1 MASEKY
7 SATFLARLAA
17 VKEKR
22 PKTVIDHLL
31 KHGSITT
38 EQLRNTY
45 GYADPRRAIQDVKD
59 QGIPI
64 ERSKVKGADGR
75 SIGAYRLGDPSAV
88 RRGFLGGRR
97 AFSKAFKAALVEAN
111 GSRCQICF
119 QEYEE
124 RYLQIDHRVPYEV
137 AGDVEFDEHDIKP
150 YMLVCGSCNRAKSWS
165 CEHCENWIK
174 GKSPKVCG
182 GCYWASPENYQH
194 VAMQDSRRLDLVWL
208 GDEVGVHDELRRRA
222 NTERQSTPEYVKSI
236 LRNITL
242 RK

>member
-7 SATFLARLAA
+7 SAAFLARLAA
-17 VKEKR
+17 VKDKR

-38 EQLRNTY
+38 EQLRTIY
-45 GYADPRRAIQDVKD
+45 KYADPRRAIQDVRD

-64 ERSKVKGADGR
+64 VRSKTRGTDGR
-75 SIGAYRLGDPSAV
+75 SIGAYRLGDPSAI

-97 AFSKAFKAALVEAN
+97 AFSKAFIAALVGAS

-137 AGDVEFDEHDIKP
+137 AGDAEFNEQDIKP
-150 YMLVCGSCNRAKSWS
+150 YMLVCGSCNRAKSWC

-174 GKSPKVCG
+174 RKSHEVCAA
-182 GCYWASPENYQH
+182 CYWASPENYHH

-208 GDEVGVHDELRRRA
+208 GEEVAVHDELRERA
-222 NTERQSTPEYVKSI
+222 SAEREPIPEYVKRI
-236 LRNITL
+236 LRLITL
-242 RK
+242 GK